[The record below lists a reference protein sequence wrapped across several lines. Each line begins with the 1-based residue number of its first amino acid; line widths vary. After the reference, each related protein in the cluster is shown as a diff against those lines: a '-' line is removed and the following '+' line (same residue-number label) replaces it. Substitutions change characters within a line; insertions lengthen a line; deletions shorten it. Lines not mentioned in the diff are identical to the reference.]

1 MANYTVGDTVKW
13 NWGNGTGTGTVET
26 IYEKKITRTLQS
38 TTSMTNHDHD
48 APGHSHVPRTEFK
61 IAIAVLLTGSFM
73 FAEVI
78 GGVVSGSLALIADAV
93 TC

>member
-1 MANYTVGDTVKW
+1 
-13 NWGNGTGTGTVET
+13 
-26 IYEKKITRTLQS
+26 
-38 TTSMTNHDHD
+38 MTNHDHD

-78 GGVVSGSLALIADAV
+78 GGVVSGSLALIADAGHMLTDFASLV
-93 TC
+93 LAWGAIRLADGLRTGN